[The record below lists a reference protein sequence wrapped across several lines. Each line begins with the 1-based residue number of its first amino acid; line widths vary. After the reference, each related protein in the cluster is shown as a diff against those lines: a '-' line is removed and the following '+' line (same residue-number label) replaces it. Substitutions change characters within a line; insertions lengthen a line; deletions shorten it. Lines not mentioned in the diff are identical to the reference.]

1 MHQANNNV
9 CLQKDWGVPKSVSL
23 CILCV
28 HFYSTQVS
36 SGFLVCVCGGVDEI
50 HESTFTALVDSL
62 IWRTLTHRFVLS
74 LSLLQIYPPLCLPMP
89 LHICTRCACLP
100 NQYSPLGLKQG
111 CMPNVTIKL
120 CTAFPQ
126 DSISCKLVNNSLITV
141 RKSLSYNYHAI
152 VQVVSLFIRMIL
164 NLLLST

>member
-1 MHQANNNV
+1 MCVYRKIGESQSQFPCAF
-9 CLQKDWGVPKSVSL
+9 CACTFIARRSALGSL
-23 CILCV
+23 
-28 HFYSTQVS
+28 
-36 SGFLVCVCGGVDEI
+36 CVCGGVDEI